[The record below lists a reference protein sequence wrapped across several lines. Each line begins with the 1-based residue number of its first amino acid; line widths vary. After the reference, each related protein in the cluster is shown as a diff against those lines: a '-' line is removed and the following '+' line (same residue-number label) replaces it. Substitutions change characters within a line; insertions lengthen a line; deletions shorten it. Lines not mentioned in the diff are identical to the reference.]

1 MKDKDDEAK
10 LQEAIKVV
18 RGGLKDEFTQLRMYN
33 TRSGGESDLSIVCQA
48 IVPASVVDL
57 LA

>member
-1 MKDKDDEAK
+1 MKDKDDKAA
-10 LQEAIKVV
+10 LQEAITIV

-33 TRSGGESDLSIVCQA
+33 TRSGGGIDLSIVRQA
-48 IVPASVVDL
+48 IAQASVVDL